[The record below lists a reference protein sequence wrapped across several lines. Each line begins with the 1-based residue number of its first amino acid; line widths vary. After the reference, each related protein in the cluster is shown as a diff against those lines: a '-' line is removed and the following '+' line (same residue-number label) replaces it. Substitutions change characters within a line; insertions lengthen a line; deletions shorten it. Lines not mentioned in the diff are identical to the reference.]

1 MKGNELILQTFQEM
15 DLYSMTEQMII
26 DTKNHLLEN
35 VNISNL
41 EKEVK
46 KAILKLSGVGQPSLG
61 ADAVY
66 IALDNQARLDIIYQ
80 LLNTFEL
87 FKIQT
92 RNLKRN
98 RYNCNTDNF
107 EYVFDY
113 LSRTQ
118 NLFKTIYNYAEFQYK
133 EKMENQKAIVE
144 HNIKYLEDHN
154 KRGKK

>member
-1 MKGNELILQTFQEM
+1 MKGNELMLQTFQEM
-15 DLYSMTEQMII
+15 DLYSMSEQMVI
-26 DTKNHLLEN
+26 DTKDQLLQN

-46 KAILKLSGVGQPSLG
+46 KAILKLSRVGQPSLG

-80 LLNTFEL
+80 LLDTFEL
-87 FKIQT
+87 FKTQT
-92 RNLKRN
+92 KNLKRN
-98 RYNCNTDNF
+98 KYNCNTDNF

-113 LSRTQ
+113 LLRTQ

-133 EKMENQKAIVE
+133 EKMANQKAIVE
-144 HNIKYLEDHN
+144 HNIKLLEE
-154 KRGKK
+154 

>member
-15 DLYSMTEQMII
+15 DLYSMSEQMVI
-26 DTKNHLLEN
+26 DTKDQLLEN

-41 EKEVK
+41 EKQVK
-46 KAILKLSGVGQPSLG
+46 NAILKLSGVGQPSLG
-61 ADAVY
+61 ADVEY
-66 IALDNQARLDIIYQ
+66 IALDNQARLNIIYQ

-98 RYNCNTDNF
+98 KYNCNTDNF
-107 EYVFDY
+107 EYVFNY
-113 LSRTQ
+113 LTRTQ
-118 NLFKTIYNYAEFQYK
+118 ELFRSIYKYAEFQHK
-133 EKMENQKAIVE
+133 EHTENQKAIAE

-154 KRGKK
+154 IN

>member
-1 MKGNELILQTFQEM
+1 MKGNELILQTFQEI
-15 DLYSMTEQMII
+15 DLYSMSEQMII
-26 DTKNHLLEN
+26 DTKDQLLQN

-46 KAILKLSGVGQPSLG
+46 KAILKLSRVGPPSFG

-80 LLNTFEL
+80 LLDTFEL
-87 FKIQT
+87 FKTQT
-92 RNLKRN
+92 KNLKRN
-98 RYNCNTDNF
+98 KNNCNTNNF

-118 NLFKTIYNYAEFQYK
+118 ELFKSIYSYAEFQHK
-133 EKMENQKAIVE
+133 EHIENQKAIAE

-154 KRGKK
+154 TN